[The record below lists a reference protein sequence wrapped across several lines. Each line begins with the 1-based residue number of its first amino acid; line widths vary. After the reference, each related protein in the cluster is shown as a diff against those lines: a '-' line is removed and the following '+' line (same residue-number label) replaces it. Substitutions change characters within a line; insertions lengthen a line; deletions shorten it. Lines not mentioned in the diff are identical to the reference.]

1 MWDRGDDGESA
12 VWSNAGVD
20 KDDREVGGWEEP
32 DDAVRLEGVGTTG
45 ILEVRG
51 RSWSLTAGGRPGV
64 MREPSRVSGQMG
76 HGGAKGAV
84 SRSNANRLR
93 RRHGPG
99 GLKCSRGL
107 RLMPS

>member
-1 MWDRGDDGESA
+1 M
-12 VWSNAGVD
+12 D

-32 DDAVRLEGVGTTG
+32 DDAVGLEGVGTTG

-51 RSWSLTAGGRPGV
+51 RSWPLITGGQPGV

-76 HGGAKGAV
+76 HGGTEGAV
-84 SRSNANRLR
+84 SRSDANRLR
-93 RRHGPG
+93 WRHGPG

-107 RLMPS
+107 GLMPS